1 MKTTLGE
8 IEQHLQ
14 AFFPALHD
22 KTDGGTLTFVSD
34 LRGIPRPNKETR
46 VRFLL
51 WEIARPAV
59 TYPPPSLLP
68 FFSVLPYVLRVGDGG
83 VCIDGGVWEML
94 LPWLTLILAHVKRE
108 E

>member
-14 AFFPALHD
+14 AFFSALHD
-22 KTDGGTLTFVSD
+22 TMDGGTLTFVSD
-34 LRGIPRPNKETR
+34 LRGVPRPNKETR

-59 TYPPPSLLP
+59 TYPPS
-68 FFSVLPYVLRVGDGG
+68 FFPVLPYVSRVGDGG
-83 VCIDGGVWEML
+83 VCRRRCVGDAPVADINFGAREMRRIIY
-94 LPWLTLILAHVKRE
+94 T
-108 E
+108 